1 MNNQLDIARLEVFR
15 GCKTE
20 ILANTLVAAPALPRG
35 LGGGRRDLHA
45 RNGRI
50 QHDGERPEQVGERR
64 PRGALSFA
72 PRVVRRQG
80 DAIARRVT
88 ERLCD
93 LLVGSHF
100 EVVVVQHVHAPV
112 VHLQ

>member
-20 ILANTLVAAPALPRG
+20 ISLIPSWPLPRLLVG
-35 LGGGRRDLHA
+35 SGVVVVTYTRGMA
-45 RNGRI
+45 ESK
-50 QHDGERPEQVGERR
+50 HDGERPEQVGERR